1 MTTPAPQAEAGE
13 ALAAFALIRAYAAR
27 DMYTARHI
35 LARWDTPDQAAS
47 FAAVVAS
54 SAATLLQRTA
64 GADRDRALTL
74 ADEAL
79 EVYQGLVLRDR
90 QQVA

>member
-1 MTTPAPQAEAGE
+1 M
-13 ALAAFALIRAYAAR
+13 LDVYAR
-27 DMYTARHI
+27 DR
-35 LARWDTPDQAAS
+35 AAS

-54 SAATLLQRTA
+54 SAATFLQRTA

-90 QQVA
+90 HQVA